1 MPQLLLELLS
11 EEIPARM
18 QAGAARDLERMARE
32 RLASAEL
39 PFERLR
45 TFAGPRRLTLVVD
58 GLPAAQGDRS
68 EERKGPRV
76 GAREAALAGF
86 LRSTGLTQ
94 DQLTERDGAWFATIA
109 RAGRPTPEII
119 AEMVEQVVRG
129 FPWPKSMVWGEGRL
143 RWVRPLQRILCV
155 FDRQVVPIGI
165 DGIVAADLSDGH
177 RFMGERTPFRARDF
191 DEYREALAGHFVV
204 LDAEEREGRI
214 RSGAEALCRAHD
226 LDLVEDQG
234 LLEEVAGLA
243 EWPIPLLGVM
253 EPAFLQLPPEVI
265 RTSMRTHLRYFA
277 VRTRAGELA
286 PNFVV
291 VANIEAAD
299 GGKLVAAGNARVLSA
314 RLKDAQFFWN
324 EDRRAGFE
332 SWLEKLKGV
341 TFHARLGTM
350 AERVARLEALAE
362 QLAGPVHADPKAA
375 REAARYAKADLA
387 SGMVGEFPE
396 LQGVMGAYYAR
407 EAGLPATIAQAIG
420 EQYRP
425 AGPADEVPDTPLAMA
440 LALADKLDTLVG
452 FFAIGE
458 KPTGSR
464 DPYALRRA
472 ALGVIRIVLK
482 SDVRLPI
489 REAVRGWYRTLK
501 TYVAPGRGVYVS
513 AVRTTGWFGIDP
525 DEPDLGIEPYLEEL
539 EEALVSEAAW
549 VIEVDEDP
557 PVSFDRTVV
566 GRRAPTQP
574 VIYSFRAAREVAEE
588 VTAFMVERLKVSLRG
603 EGARHDLV
611 DAVFA
616 LGDDDLVRIVRR
628 VEALERFLTTENGAN
643 LLAAFKRASNI
654 LAAEARKGELPAG
667 PPAAASGA
675 PREEQALAKALAA
688 AEPKVEAALQAE
700 DFAAAMRALAALR
713 DPVDA
718 FFDKVLVN
726 SEVAAERANRLKLLG
741 WVRALMGQVAD
752 FSQVSG

>member
-32 RLASAEL
+32 RLSAAEL

-76 GAREAALAGF
+76 GAPEAALAGF

-94 DQLTERDGAWFATIA
+94 DQLSERDGMWFATIA
-109 RAGRPTPEII
+109 RAGRPTPDII
-119 AEMVEQVVRG
+119 AEMVEEIVRG
-129 FPWPKSMVWGEGRL
+129 FPWPKSMLWGEGRL

-155 FDRQVVPIGI
+155 FDRQLVPLDI

-191 DEYREALAGHFVV
+191 EEYREALAGHFVM
-204 LDAEEREGRI
+204 LDAEARKSRI
-214 RSGAEALCRAHD
+214 RSGAEALCHD
-226 LDLVEDQG
+226 RGLELVEDEG
-234 LLEEVAGLA
+234 LLEEVTGLA
-243 EWPIPLLGVM
+243 EWPAPLLGDM
-253 EPAFLQLPPEVI
+253 DPAFLQLPPEVI
-265 RTSMRTHLRYFA
+265 RTSMRTHLRFFA
-277 VRTRAGELA
+277 VRSRAGALA

-291 VANIEAAD
+291 VANIEAPD
-299 GGKLVAAGNARVLSA
+299 GGKLVAAGNGRVLSA
-314 RLKDAQFFWN
+314 RLKDAQFFWD
-324 EDRRAGFE
+324 EDRRAGFDA
-332 SWLEKLKGV
+332 WLEKLKGV
-341 TFHARLGTM
+341 TFHAKLGTM

-362 QLAGPVHADPKAA
+362 PLARAVHADPKAA
-375 REAARYAKADLA
+375 REAAHYAKADLA

-407 EAGLPATIAQAIG
+407 EAGLPRSVAEAIG
-420 EQYRP
+420 AQYQP
-425 AGPADEVPDTPLAMA
+425 AGPGDEVPDAPLAMA

-452 FFAIGE
+452 FFAVGE

-489 REAVRGWYRTLK
+489 RAAVKDWYRTLK

-513 AVRTTGWFGIDP
+513 ASRTTGWFGIDP

-539 EEALVSEAAW
+539 EEALTTEATW
-549 VIEVDEDP
+549 VIEIDEDR
-557 PVSFDRTVV
+557 PVWFDRTVV
-566 GRRAPTQP
+566 GRRAPSQP
-574 VIYSFRAAREVAEE
+574 VIYSFRAAREIAEE
-588 VTAFMVERLKVSLRG
+588 VTAFMVERLKVSLR
-603 EGARHDLV
+603 EQGAR
-611 DAVFA
+611 
-616 LGDDDLVRIVRR
+616 
-628 VEALERFLTTENGAN
+628 
-643 LLAAFKRASNI
+643 
-654 LAAEARKGELPAG
+654 
-667 PPAAASGA
+667 
-675 PREEQALAKALAA
+675 
-688 AEPKVEAALQAE
+688 
-700 DFAAAMRALAALR
+700 
-713 DPVDA
+713 
-718 FFDKVLVN
+718 
-726 SEVAAERANRLKLLG
+726 
-741 WVRALMGQVAD
+741 
-752 FSQVSG
+752 

>member
-18 QAGAARDLERMARE
+18 QAGAARDLERLARE
-32 RLASAEL
+32 RLAAAEL
-39 PFERLR
+39 PLERMR
-45 TFAGPRRLTLVVD
+45 AFAGPRRLTLVVD
-58 GLPAAQGDRS
+58 GLPASQGDRT

-76 GAREAALAGF
+76 GAPEAALAGF
-86 LRSTGLTQ
+86 LRSTGLSQ
-94 DQLTERDGAWFATIA
+94 DKLAERDGVWFATIA

-119 AEMVEQVVRG
+119 AEMVEEIVRG
-129 FPWPKSMVWGEGRL
+129 FPWPKSMLWGEGRL

-155 FDRQVVPIGI
+155 FDRQVAPINI
-165 DGIVAADLSDGH
+165 DGIVASDLSDGH

-204 LDAEEREGRI
+204 LDADERKARI
-214 RSGAEALCRAHD
+214 QSAADALCRAND
-226 LDLVEDQG
+226 LDLVEDEG
-234 LLEEVAGLA
+234 LLDEVAGLA
-243 EWPIPLLGVM
+243 EWPVPLLGTM
-253 EPAFLQLPPEVI
+253 EPGFLQLPPEVI

-277 VRTRAGELA
+277 VRDRDGKLA
-286 PNFVV
+286 PRFVV
-291 VANIEAAD
+291 VSNIEAAD
-299 GGKLVAAGNARVLSA
+299 GGLLVTAGNARVLSA
-314 RLKDAQFFWN
+314 RLKDAQFFWD
-324 EDRRAGFE
+324 EDRRVGFDA
-332 SWLEKLKGV
+332 WLEKLNGV

-362 QLAGPVHADPKAA
+362 AIAPAVGADPLRA
-375 REAARYAKADLA
+375 REAAHYAKADLV

-407 EAGLPATIAQAIG
+407 EAGLSGPVAEAIG
-420 EQYRP
+420 QQYRP
-425 AGPADEVPDTPLAMA
+425 AGPSDEVPDTPLAMA
-440 LALADKLDTLVG
+440 LALADKLDTLTG

-482 SDVRLPI
+482 SELRLPI
-489 REAVRGWYRTLK
+489 RAAVKDWYRTLK

-513 AVRTTGWFGIDP
+513 APRTTGWFGIDP

-539 EEALVSEAAW
+539 EEALITEAAW
-549 VIEVDEDP
+549 VIKTDEDR
-557 PVSFDRTVV
+557 PVWFDRTVV

-588 VTAFMVERLKVSLRG
+588 VTAFMVERLKVSLREQG
-603 EGARHDLV
+603 RRHDLV

-628 VEALERFLTTENGAN
+628 VGALERF
-643 LLAAFKRASNI
+643 
-654 LAAEARKGELPAG
+654 
-667 PPAAASGA
+667 
-675 PREEQALAKALAA
+675 
-688 AEPKVEAALQAE
+688 
-700 DFAAAMRALAALR
+700 
-713 DPVDA
+713 
-718 FFDKVLVN
+718 
-726 SEVAAERANRLKLLG
+726 
-741 WVRALMGQVAD
+741 
-752 FSQVSG
+752 